1 MKFERNNLNLE
12 KKIEEQK
19 APAVVEETPAVI
31 NTTET
36 VPEAPVAEPTPE
48 VTAPAVETPVAAVE
62 ETPTA
67 VEEAKTAPAQ
77 ESLAEKFKIPEF
89 DPKAFPKAPQ
99 GIFTRV
105 HHTPPTV
112 APTPPVE
119 EVVQVKGE
127 DVKSIDLVDEVPEGE
142 PVVDGVEIVGDLPP
156 EVEEKLE
163 ADLSVA
169 QEEVAVDPA
178 PTLEPPAVEWTGNCE
193 KCGAPEHF
201 CTCNEVPEEAPA
213 APVEEEKPAD
223 PIPEPEKAEEPKEE
237 ATTSAEQFA
246 WDKFI
251 DFVIV
256 PTLLTCLDRAK
267 DYITTVLADDLK
279 KNNPDA

>member
-1 MKFERNNLNLE
+1 MKFERHNLNLE

-19 APAVVEETPAVI
+19 APEVVEATSTI
-31 NTTET
+31 MDTTET
-36 VPEAPVAEPTPE
+36 VSDVH
-48 VTAPAVETPVAAVE
+48 AVEPAPEGTALAVEIPVAA
-62 ETPTA
+62 TATSTA
-67 VEEAKTAPAQ
+67 VEEAKTAFAQ
-77 ESLAEKFKIPEF
+77 ESLSEKFKIPEF

-99 GIFTRV
+99 GIFIRV
-105 HHTPPTV
+105 PQTTPVV
-112 APTPPVE
+112 APAPPLE
-119 EVVQVKGE
+119 EAVQVKGE

-142 PVVDGVEIVGDLPP
+142 HVVDGVEIVGDLSS

-163 ADLSVA
+163 DDLSVA
-169 QEEVAVDPA
+169 HEKVAADPT
-178 PTLEPPAVEWTGNCE
+178 PTPEPFAVERTGEYE
-193 KCGAPEHF
+193 KCGSSEHL
-201 CTCNEVPEEAPA
+201 CTCNEVPEEAPVVHA
-213 APVEEEKPAD
+213 EKEKPAE
-223 PIPEPEKAEEPKEE
+223 PIPGLEKEEEPKED
-237 ATTSAEQFA
+237 ATTVAMRLA

>member
-1 MKFERNNLNLE
+1 MKFERNNLNLVR
-12 KKIEEQK
+12 KIEEQS
-19 APAVVEETPAVI
+19 AQAAVEETPAVI
-31 NTTET
+31 DTTET
-36 VPEAPVAEPTPE
+36 VPEVPVAEPAPE

-105 HHTPPTV
+105 HQTPPTV
-112 APTPPVE
+112 APAPPVE

-237 ATTSAEQFA
+237 ATTSAKQFA